1 MNRTLASLCAVT
13 VILMGTTGPTRS
25 AGIGD
30 ALSNL
35 GGGGLP
41 SVSGAGAENTAG
53 VLSYC
58 VKNNYLGGGSASE
71 VLGALS
77 GRGDTSQ
84 SSAFRSGESGQ
95 LETGGSETFS
105 LAGVQ
110 NQVKTRVCDLVL
122 EHGRSF
128 L

>member
-1 MNRTLASLCAVT
+1 MNRTLASVCAVT

-35 GGGGLP
+35 GGGLP

-105 LAGVQ
+105 LAGVRT
-110 NQVKTRVCDLVL
+110 K
-122 EHGRSF
+122 
-128 L
+128 